1 MILLLVIG
9 IATTARL
16 ALGKDPGW
24 EIGFSDLAGTVF
36 LLMSEDKPKY
46 VGVAWSLQYEVMFY
60 VAFCLLLVNARL
72 GSAIFLAWAAYVFAR
87 ALNLVQI
94 ELPFHLSNAHCL
106 EFLFGVAV
114 GAAAILST

>member
-1 MILLLVIG
+1 MFFRHYQYP
-9 IATTARL
+9 AT
-16 ALGKDPGW
+16 
-24 EIGFSDLAGTVF
+24 
-36 LLMSEDKPKY
+36 
-46 VGVAWSLQYEVMFY
+46 
-60 VAFCLLLVNARL
+60 
-72 GSAIFLAWAAYVFAR
+72 IFLAWAAYVFAR